1 MKPEVIAH
9 RGFSGI
15 YPENTLLAFQKAV
28 ELGVDEIEFDIR
40 MTKDDYPV
48 IIHDETVDRTTQ
60 GKGKVGDLTLPRIK
74 ELDAGIRFGKQ
85 FTGLKIPTLQEALRV
100 IPEKVELNLHIYQ
113 VYSFPHLEKIF
124 AVLRQ
129 EKRNN
134 FYLAISPSLMPLARK
149 INPGV
154 KICNMGSQRQPWE
167 YIEETRRLACQ
178 RLQFFTPSYE
188 VTAEMVKKAHS
199 YGILV
204 NVFFADTR
212 ENMWKYIGLGVDAIL
227 TNYPDMLI
235 SLLTEEK

>member
-28 ELGVDEIEFDIR
+28 ELGVDGIEFDIK
-40 MTKDDYPV
+40 MTKDGYPV
-48 IIHDETVDRTTQ
+48 IIHDETVDRTTD
-60 GKGKVGDLTLPRIK
+60 GRGKVGDLTLPKIK
-74 ELDAGIRFGKQ
+74 ELDTGIRSGKQ

-100 IPEKVELNLHIYQ
+100 IPEKVELNLHIHE
-113 VYSFPHLEKIF
+113 VYHPELLEKIL
-124 AVLRQ
+124 AVLRE

-134 FYLAISPSLMPLARK
+134 FYLAISPSMIPIARK
-149 INPGV
+149 INPEV

-167 YIEETRRLACQ
+167 YIEETRKLACQ

-199 YGILV
+199 YGIFV

-212 ENMWKYIGLGVDAIL
+212 EDMCKYIRLGVDGIL

-235 SLLTEEK
+235 LLKEK